1 MADFDN
7 VTDTACISMYSG
19 GKPATMEEVMLAG
32 TNLMSAF
39 PQTVTKPWVAQMARL
54 AQRIG
59 ITKERINDSVD
70 NLILHHR
77 YPTLTIA
84 DVLDFDIRLKL
95 YSYREVR
102 RMDGKFDDET
112 LADYPLY
119 VRTEDGRCFYV
130 RMAEVMELPDRFRQH
145 VLNVIEGLKKKLSA
159 ERGRAA
165 EGA

>member
-1 MADFDN
+1 MADFAN
-7 VTDTACISMYSG
+7 VTDTASISMYSG
-19 GKPATMEEVMLAG
+19 GEKATENDVMVAG

-39 PQTVTKPWVAQMARL
+39 PQTVTKPWLVQMMRL
-54 AQRIG
+54 ALSSG
-59 ITKERINDSVD
+59 ITKQRIQDSVD
-70 NLILHHR
+70 NIIMHHR

-84 DVLDFDIRLKL
+84 DVLDFDVRLKL

-102 RMDGKFDDET
+102 RMDGKFDDDT

-145 VLNVIEGLKKKLSA
+145 VLNVIENLKKKLSA
-159 ERGRAA
+159 EIGRAA